1 MTRLWPSLLL
11 VLILVTAAHADVKLP
26 SLVGDN
32 MVLQQQ
38 KPLKIWGTAD
48 PAEKVTVAFN
58 GQTVEA
64 TADAQ
69 GAWLATLKPMT
80 AGGPFDMTITGKNT
94 INLKNILLGE
104 VWVCS
109 GQSNMQM
116 TVQSSARAP
125 EEIAAANYPQ
135 IRLFR
140 VPNKT
145 ATEPQTDVVS
155 QWQECSPATV
165 PSFSAAGYFFG
176 RDLHKALNVP
186 VGLINSSWGGTAAEA
201 WTTVPSLK
209 ADSEYQV
216 MFERWDKMIADYPAN
231 MEKWQAAVE
240 KWKADVEAWNAACEK
255 AKAENQPLPA
265 RPVQPRGPNGPDSPN
280 RPGNLYNGM
289 INPLINFAIRGAI
302 WYQGESN
309 AGRAY
314 QYRKLMPLMISDW
327 RAKWGYDFPF
337 YQVNLANYM
346 ARKDQPVDS
355 AWAELREAQT
365 MTAALPNNGQAVII
379 DVGEEK
385 DIHPKDKQT
394 VGARLVM
401 LALAK
406 TYGKGN
412 EWSGP
417 MYDKMAVENG
427 KIRLTFTHADGM
439 ATKDGGPVKGFAIA
453 GEDKKFVWAEAKIDG
468 KSIIV
473 SSPEVAAPVAV
484 RYAWADNPET
494 NLYNAAGLP
503 AVPFRTDDWPGC
515 TINNH

>member
-11 VLILVTAAHADVKLP
+11 VLVLVTAAHADVKLP
-26 SLVGDN
+26 ALVGDN

-38 KPLKIWGTAD
+38 KALKIWGTAD

-69 GAWLATLKPMT
+69 GAWLATLKPIA
-80 AGGPFDMTITGKNT
+80 AGGPFEMTITGKNT
-94 INLKNILLGE
+94 ITLKNILIGE

-145 ATEPQTDVVS
+145 AVEPQTDVVS

-176 RDLHKALNVP
+176 RDLHQALKVP

-209 ADSEYQV
+209 ADPEYQT

-231 MEKWQAAVE
+231 MEKWKAAVE

-255 AKAENQPLPA
+255 AKAENQP
-265 RPVQPRGPNGPDSPN
+265 
-280 RPGNLYNGM
+280 
-289 INPLINFAIRGAI
+289 
-302 WYQGESN
+302 
-309 AGRAY
+309 
-314 QYRKLMPLMISDW
+314 
-327 RAKWGYDFPF
+327 
-337 YQVNLANYM
+337 
-346 ARKDQPVDS
+346 
-355 AWAELREAQT
+355 
-365 MTAALPNNGQAVII
+365 
-379 DVGEEK
+379 
-385 DIHPKDKQT
+385 
-394 VGARLVM
+394 
-401 LALAK
+401 
-406 TYGKGN
+406 
-412 EWSGP
+412 
-417 MYDKMAVENG
+417 
-427 KIRLTFTHADGM
+427 
-439 ATKDGGPVKGFAIA
+439 
-453 GEDKKFVWAEAKIDG
+453 
-468 KSIIV
+468 
-473 SSPEVAAPVAV
+473 
-484 RYAWADNPET
+484 
-494 NLYNAAGLP
+494 
-503 AVPFRTDDWPGC
+503 
-515 TINNH
+515 

>member
-11 VLILVTAAHADVKLP
+11 VLVLVTAAHADVKLP
-26 SLVGDN
+26 ALVGDN

-38 KPLKIWGTAD
+38 KALKIWGTAD

-69 GAWLATLKPMT
+69 GAWLATLKPIA
-80 AGGPFDMTITGKNT
+80 AGGPFEMTITGKNT
-94 INLKNILLGE
+94 ITLKNILIGE

-145 ATEPQTDVVS
+145 AVEPQTDVVS

-176 RDLHKALNVP
+176 RDLHQALKVP

-209 ADSEYQV
+209 ADPEYQT

-231 MEKWQAAVE
+231 MEKWKAAVE

-255 AKAENQPLPA
+255 AKAENQPLPPK
-265 RPVQPRGPNGPDSPN
+265 PVQPRGPNGPESPN

-302 WYQGESN
+302 WYQGEAN

-314 QYRKLMPLMISDW
+314 QYRKLMPLMITDW
-327 RAKWGYDFPF
+327 RTKWGYDFPF

-346 ARKDQPVDS
+346 ARKDQPGDS

-379 DVGEEK
+379 DVGLA
-385 DIHPKDKQT
+385 DNIHPTDKQT
-394 VGARLVM
+394 VGNRLAV

-468 KSIIV
+468 KSIVV

-484 RYAWADNPET
+484 RYAWADNPDT

-515 TINNH
+515 TATAH

>member
-94 INLKNILLGE
+94 INLRNILLGE

-109 GQSNMQM
+109 GQSNMQWN
-116 TVQSSARAP
+116 VANSVNGPQ
-125 EEIAAANYPQ
+125 EIAAANYPQ

-155 QWQECSPATV
+155 QWQECSPDTV
-165 PSFSAAGYFFG
+165 GSFSAVGYFFG
-176 RDLHKALNVP
+176 RDLYKALNVP

-209 ADSEYQV
+209 ADPEYQI
-216 MFERWDKMIADYPAN
+216 MFERWDKMIADYPAAS
-231 MEKWQAAVE
+231 EKFKETMATYN
-240 KWKADVEAWNAACEK
+240 ADLEAWKAACEK

-265 RPVQPRGPNGPDSPN
+265 QPRRPYPPNGPDSPN

-314 QYRKLMPLMISDW
+314 QYRKLMPLMITDW
-327 RAKWGYDFPF
+327 RTKWGYDFPF

-439 ATKDGGPVKGFAIA
+439 ATKDDGPVKGFAIA